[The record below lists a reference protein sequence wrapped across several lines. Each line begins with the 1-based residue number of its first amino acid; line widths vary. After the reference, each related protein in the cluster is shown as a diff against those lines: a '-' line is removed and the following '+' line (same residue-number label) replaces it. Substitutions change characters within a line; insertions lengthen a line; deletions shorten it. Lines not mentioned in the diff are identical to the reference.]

1 LTGDVRAGVDC
12 VQDGPAERNKNGMRI
27 TKLLATRGVPVIG
40 APFASVGLRTNAAKR
55 FKKSKRGVFRCLAIL
70 ERE

>member
-1 LTGDVRAGVDC
+1 
-12 VQDGPAERNKNGMRI
+12 MRI